1 MLCLLF
7 SGTNEDMLHFK
18 DDVSTALKADKIY
31 WDQCLS
37 DLEDVENQLEN
48 ARRMALYQAR
58 LAQMYRLQQTNK
70 PKGGDNE
77 SLSDASMTLEEEVD
91 ALRSSGVGLFTLSA
105 IKKVSILRDKV
116 EATKVKF
123 AKVLEYFGEEHRRDL
138 QPHDLFDIIATFS
151 RDFDEAKDA
160 VIAEAK
166 KKKREE

>member
-7 SGTNEDMLHFK
+7 SGTNEDLLHFK

-58 LAQMYRLQQTNK
+58 LAQIYRLQQTNK

-77 SLSDASMTLEEEVD
+77 SLSDASMTLEEEVE

-105 IKKVSILRDKV
+105 IKKVS
-116 EATKVKF
+116 
-123 AKVLEYFGEEHRRDL
+123 
-138 QPHDLFDIIATFS
+138 S
-151 RDFDEAKDA
+151 
-160 VIAEAK
+160 
-166 KKKREE
+166 